1 MATAENSSVVR
12 FGLFELDLKARE
24 LRKSGIRIK
33 LQDQPFQILASLL
46 ERPGEIVTREELQK
60 RLWPADTFVDF
71 DLSLNSA
78 VKKLRQALNDDS
90 DNPRFIETLYRR
102 GYRFIGPV
110 NGNSK
115 TNGTALSESTPLQ
128 TEVSPPSPASVAA
141 VPRRSAA
148 RGKSLLLAASVLV
161 LFAVAMAFRF
171 VPAKPIRVLGYTQIT
186 HDGRLKGGIVTDG
199 QRLYFFEL
207 QEDHFVAAQVSAGGG
222 DTVVVPTP
230 FRNVGIGDI
239 APDGSALLLANMKT
253 TELVPALWS
262 LPLPAGAPRR
272 LTDQSP
278 NAATYSPDGSQIVY
292 ARGSAIYLAKSD
304 GTDAHQIATADG
316 RVTGM
321 PISQR
326 GIVTG
331 IRFSPDGQ
339 RLRFAVSE
347 PGTAS
352 QFLWE
357 MRRDGSGLH
366 QLLPGWNQSTSLCC
380 GNWTRDG
387 KYYIFQSSSLGKNN
401 LWVLPEKAHWFS
413 SNPEPVQLTNGPL
426 QFGFPVPGKDGKKI
440 YMVGSQPRAEL
451 LRFDPKSGWVSYL
464 GGASA
469 IDLAFSPDGQWV
481 AYVSMP
487 DFTLWRSRLDGS
499 APMQLSSS
507 SLYAELP
514 RWSPDGKQI
523 VFMGRNENTNF
534 RAFVVSAN
542 GGDLRELIPGASV
555 GFDPGWT
562 PDGKSIVL
570 TLSDPASASGH
581 ASLLPSDMDGTISV
595 LDLATNKITNLPG
608 SENFFSPRPS
618 PDGKSIAAITRN
630 SDKLVLFDLATRR
643 WSDLTDPPFGPI
655 GYPSW
660 SRDGQY
666 IYFDTLFGENPGI
679 FRVRAADRK
688 LEKVVSLE
696 GVQRF
701 QANFGPWSGLA
712 PDDSPL
718 VARDNSNQ
726 EIYALDWQAP

>member
-1 MATAENSSVVR
+1 MERPGLNPNTVR
-12 FGLFELDLKARE
+12 FGLYEADLQARE

-46 ERPGEIVTREELQK
+46 ERPGEVVTREELQK

-352 QFLWE
+352 ALILNRCNSPTDLCNSVFPCLAR
-357 MRRDGSGLH
+357 MARK
-366 QLLPGWNQSTSLCC
+366 STWWDRNRAPNCC
-380 GNWTRDG
+380 
-387 KYYIFQSSSLGKNN
+387 
-401 LWVLPEKAHWFS
+401 
-413 SNPEPVQLTNGPL
+413 
-426 QFGFPVPGKDGKKI
+426 
-440 YMVGSQPRAEL
+440 
-451 LRFDPKSGWVSYL
+451 
-464 GGASA
+464 AS
-469 IDLAFSPDGQWV
+469 
-481 AYVSMP
+481 
-487 DFTLWRSRLDGS
+487 
-499 APMQLSSS
+499 
-507 SLYAELP
+507 
-514 RWSPDGKQI
+514 
-523 VFMGRNENTNF
+523 
-534 RAFVVSAN
+534 
-542 GGDLRELIPGASV
+542 IP
-555 GFDPGWT
+555 
-562 PDGKSIVL
+562 
-570 TLSDPASASGH
+570 
-581 ASLLPSDMDGTISV
+581 
-595 LDLATNKITNLPG
+595 
-608 SENFFSPRPS
+608 
-618 PDGKSIAAITRN
+618 
-630 SDKLVLFDLATRR
+630 
-643 WSDLTDPPFGPI
+643 
-655 GYPSW
+655 
-660 SRDGQY
+660 SRD
-666 IYFDTLFGENPGI
+666 
-679 FRVRAADRK
+679 
-688 LEKVVSLE
+688 
-696 GVQRF
+696 
-701 QANFGPWSGLA
+701 
-712 PDDSPL
+712 
-718 VARDNSNQ
+718 
-726 EIYALDWQAP
+726 